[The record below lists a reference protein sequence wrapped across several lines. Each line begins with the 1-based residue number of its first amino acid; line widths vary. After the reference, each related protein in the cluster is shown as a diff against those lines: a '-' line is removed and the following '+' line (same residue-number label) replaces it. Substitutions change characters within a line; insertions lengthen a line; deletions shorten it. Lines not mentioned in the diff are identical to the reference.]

1 MIAAAQTLAG
11 QRRRQRALPG
21 MQDGICSPI
30 HSIDHES
37 ASMAET
43 RTVRVKASE
52 VWEAFEFVSCGAPF
66 EHEARISLD
75 TGKIFWTS
83 NVIDMEEE
91 TAPPD
96 DIADEDRYLAVPHK
110 NDLEPGRRL
119 ALAFVGQYM
128 SHDYEKAEEFFRRKG
143 AYGRFKAL
151 LHQRD
156 RLQQWYEF
164 EREATQK
171 ALLAWCEA
179 NDVQLVD
186 EAAGGNLDGAAAA
199 LSFAQ

>member
-1 MIAAAQTLAG
+1 MIAAAQSLTG
-11 QRRRQRALPG
+11 RRRRQRAFVG
-21 MQDGICSPI
+21 MRDAICSPI

-43 RTVRVKASE
+43 RTVCVKASE
-52 VWEAFEFVSCGAPF
+52 LREAFEFVSCGAPF
-66 EHEARISLD
+66 EHEAHISLD
-75 TGKIFWTS
+75 TGKIYWTS
-83 NVIDMEEE
+83 SAIDMEEE
-91 TAPPD
+91 KAPPG

-128 SHDYEKAEEFFRRKG
+128 SHDYETAEEFFHSKG

-151 LHQRD
+151 LHRRD

-171 ALLAWCEA
+171 ALLVWCEA
-179 NDVQLVD
+179 NNVQLVD
-186 EAAGGNLDGAAAA
+186 EAAGR
-199 LSFAQ
+199 